1 MDWGFILER
10 TISTMFGVE
19 VVVFALAAVGLNV
32 HFGYT
37 GLLNFGQVGFLAA
50 GAYGLGVTINYFQ
63 WNFMIGILFG
73 LIYSAVLAVI
83 LGLPTLRLR
92 ADYLAIVTIAA
103 SETIRLLV
111 RWRRMKP
118 ITGASEGIGEFSDP
132 FYDSGLNP
140 FNVGLR
146 YEFGPFSYLGRDM
159 WVLLVGWIVLI
170 LTVLFVKRLMSSPWG
185 RALKAI
191 REDEDAARALGKNAY
206 FFKVQSLMLGGVIGG
221 MAGMLQVVQK
231 GSIQADTFNPV
242 ITFTIYAIL
251 ILGGPGRTF
260 SPIIGSMIYWALIS
274 FLENFL
280 RQLPDGPSQ
289 RLEDTIE
296 LSDLNISQLRFMLV
310 GLGLLLLARYR
321 PQGIFGSREE
331 MALDD
336 R

>member
-1 MDWGFILER
+1 MDWGFIFER

-37 GLLNFGQVGFLAA
+37 GLLNFGQVGFMAA
-50 GAYGLGVTINYFQ
+50 GAYGLGITVTYFQ
-63 WNFMIGILFG
+63 WNFVIGLLFG
-73 LIYSAVLAVI
+73 LIYSAILALL

-103 SETIRLLV
+103 SETIRLFV
-111 RWRRMKP
+111 RWRRMKE
-118 ITGASEGIGEFSDP
+118 ITGASEGLGEFSDS
-132 FYDSGLNP
+132 FYDVALNP
-140 FNVGLR
+140 FTVGLR
-146 YEFGPFSYLGRDM
+146 YQVGPFSYVGRDL
-159 WVLLVGWIVLI
+159 WILLVGWIVLI
-170 LTVLFVKRLMSSPWG
+170 LTVLFVRRLMFSPWG

-221 MAGMLQVVQK
+221 MAGMLQVIQK
-231 GSIQADTFNPV
+231 GSIQPDTFNPV
-242 ITFTIYAIL
+242 ITFTIWMIL
-251 ILGGPGRTF
+251 ILGGPGRTW
-260 SPIIGSMIYWALIS
+260 SPVFGSMIYWALIS
-274 FLENFL
+274 FLENVL
-280 RQLPDGPSQ
+280 RQLPDGAAD
-289 RLEDTIE
+289 RLERTIE
-296 LSDLNISQLRFMLV
+296 LSDLNISQLRFILV
-310 GLGLLLLARYR
+310 GLALLLLARFR